1 MAPLTDRLGRLCERA
16 DLRDARPPHTQVF
29 AVTTVVAGLA
39 SFTLVLALVE
49 QVGAAGGAS

>member
-1 MAPLTDRLGRLCERA
+1 LV
-16 DLRDARPPHTQVF
+16 QVF

-49 QVGAAGGAS
+49 QVGARLAGRGCYLAQAACRSPR